1 MPKIV
6 EVPGVGNVEFPDTM
20 GDDQIGAVLSK
31 TNFKPPERDL
41 TTGERLRYALHKTA
55 GLLPAA
61 GGIAGGFMG
70 GGLGAALGFPT
81 TGPGGIATTA
91 AGGALGAGL
100 LSAGGKSLQ
109 HAADVSLGYEEDPG
123 IESVLVDSA
132 KTGARDA
139 AYTGAGGMILPTA
152 AAAAGKFAPILNA
165 MGNKLGRRVL
175 NGGATPLTVK
185 TPLSDEAIDAARAA
199 GAFKPWGTTKSA
211 SAALDTA
218 REETGAE
225 YARIV
230 AELEK
235 QGVAAPEIPALAK
248 QYLAKASNAQLN
260 TGNPAVPAVYESAA
274 DMLMKSPGP
283 RTLTQIEN
291 VKRSMQGMAK
301 SSYQKL
307 DPTEVG
313 ETHEDAASMLR
324 QAIEDSIGQQAQ
336 ATRAARRNPAL
347 QEAADSFVP
356 IKEKLGPIIE
366 ASNAATRGAAM
377 ADRRQAFS
385 LTDMLAATAGAH
397 GGPIEA
403 AGAGLASKALR
414 TFGPS
419 AGTWASKGAAD
430 ILRNIGTLPAAVP
443 AQAGAA
449 AGAAA
454 EEAPSPG
461 ELLRRLLAAAAQI
474 RSQPQPVPQ

>member
-6 EVPGVGNVEFPDTM
+6 EVPGVGNIEFPDTM
-20 GDDQIGAVLSK
+20 GDDEIGAAIAK
-31 TNFKPPERDL
+31 TNFKPAQRDL
-41 TTGERLRYALHKTA
+41 TPGERLRYALHKTA

-61 GGIAGGFMG
+61 GGIAGGVMG

-123 IESVLVDSA
+123 IESVLMDSA
-132 KTGARDA
+132 KTGAKDA
-139 AYTGAGGMILPTA
+139 AYTAAGGFMFPTA
-152 AAAAGKFAPILNA
+152 AAAGGKFAPILNA
-165 MGNKLGRRVL
+165 MGNRMGRRVL

-185 TPLSDEAIDAARAA
+185 QPVSDEAIDAAREA
-199 GAFKPWGTTKSA
+199 GAFHFPWTTRSA
-211 SAALDTA
+211 SGAMDAA

-230 AELEK
+230 KQLEDA
-235 QGVAAPEIPALAK
+235 GVTGPDVQQLAQ
-248 QYLAKASNAQLN
+248 QYMAKSGTAQAN
-260 TGNPAVPAVYESAA
+260 TLNPAVPAVYSSAGKQLEQQA
-274 DMLMKSPGP
+274 APLG
-283 RTLTQIEN
+283 LTQAEN
-291 VKRSMQGMAK
+291 MKRSLQGMAK

-313 ETHEDAASMLR
+313 EAHEDAASMLR
-324 QAIEDSIGQQAQ
+324 RAIEDSIGQQAQ

-347 QEAADSFVP
+347 QEAADAFVP
-356 IKEKLGPIIE
+356 VKEKLGPIIE

-397 GGPIEA
+397 GGPLEA
-403 AGAGLASKALR
+403 AGAGVASKLMR
-414 TFGPS
+414 SIGPS
-419 AGTWASKGAAD
+419 MATGASKRLAEMLAGA
-430 ILRNIGTLPAAVP
+430 GQLPAAVP

-461 ELLRRLLAAAAQI
+461 ELLRRLLTSYSQI
-474 RSQPQPVPQ
+474 RSSQPVPQ

>member
-6 EVPGVGNVEFPDTM
+6 EVPGVGNIEFPDTM
-20 GDDQIGAVLSK
+20 GDDEIGAAIAK
-31 TNFKPPERDL
+31 TNFKPAQRDL
-41 TTGERLRYALHKTA
+41 TPGERLRYALHKTA

-61 GGIAGGFMG
+61 GGIAGGVMG

-123 IESVLVDSA
+123 IESVLMDSA
-132 KTGARDA
+132 KTGAKDA
-139 AYTGAGGMILPTA
+139 AYTAAGGFMFPTA
-152 AAAAGKFAPILNA
+152 AAAGGKFAPILNA
-165 MGNKLGRRVL
+165 MGNKMGRRVL

-185 TPLSDEAIDAARAA
+185 QPISGEAIDAAREA
-199 GAFKPWGTTKSA
+199 GAFRFPWTTRSA
-211 SAALDTA
+211 SGAMDAA

-235 QGVAAPEIPALAK
+235 QGVAAPDLPGLAR
-248 QYLAKASNAQLN
+248 QYMAKASASRMDTANQ
-260 TGNPAVPAVYESAA
+260 AVPAVYESAA
-274 DMLMKSPGP
+274 DMLGKVPGTP
-283 RTLTQIEN
+283 TLTNVEN
-291 VKRSMQGMAK
+291 MKRSMQGMAK

-307 DPTEVG
+307 DPTELG

-347 QEAADSFVP
+347 QEAADAFVP
-356 IKEKLGPIIE
+356 VKEKLGPIIE

-377 ADRRQAFS
+377 ADRRQPLS
-385 LTDMLAATAGAH
+385 MTDMLAYAGAAGH
-397 GGPIEA
+397 GGSFEGAGAALLSKLGRTYGPSMATGASKRLAEML
-403 AGAGLASKALR
+403 AGAGQ
-414 TFGPS
+414 
-419 AGTWASKGAAD
+419 
-430 ILRNIGTLPAAVP
+430 LPAAVP

-461 ELLRRLLAAAAQI
+461 ELLRRLLTSYSQI
-474 RSQPQPVPQ
+474 RSSQPVPQ